1 MTILVLK
8 TNYCDDWGSP
18 IGNLHMSSQDLPKH
32 SSRTAASCCCWLLSC
47 RRRFLRRTRETVKPW
62 NQRKRLGSSH
72 TWMGSQ
78 TEKNGGLMASQCVS
92 VFVHV
97 FSPTKNGGLRKQMR
111 GLLKE
116 LQWAEVGRSGQNAE
130 MMDSGIKPHLD
141 GVPCRSAMGDLPS
154 LAKDWVLQIIA
165 NLLHIITYYYI
176 AHNQGEKW
184 ITCYHMENHPF
195 W

>member
-8 TNYCDDWGSP
+8 ANYCDDWGSP

-47 RRRFLRRTRETVKPW
+47 RMRFLRGPVKPWNRETVKPT
-62 NQRKRLGSSH
+62 KKAGVKPHLGGKSDR
-72 TWMGSQ
+72 
-78 TEKNGGLMASQCVS
+78 KNGGLMASQCVS

-116 LQWAEVGRSGQNAE
+116 LQWAEVGRTPKWWTLGSSHTWMVCHAGLQW
-130 MMDSGIKPHLD
+130 GIFRASQKIEYDKL
-141 GVPCRSAMGDLPS
+141 
-154 LAKDWVLQIIA
+154 LQIDYIS
-165 NLLHIITYYYI
+165 LHIITLPI
-176 AHNQGEKW
+176 TKEKSYML
-184 ITCYHMENHPF
+184 IH
-195 W
+195 

>member
-8 TNYCDDWGSP
+8 ANYCDDWGSP

-47 RRRFLRRTRETVKPW
+47 RMRFLRGPVKPWNRETVKPT
-62 NQRKRLGSSH
+62 KKAGVKPHLGGKSDR
-72 TWMGSQ
+72 
-78 TEKNGGLMASQCVS
+78 KNGGLMASQCVS

-116 LQWAEVGRSGQNAE
+116 LQWAERRN
-130 MMDSGIKPHLD
+130 DGIWDQATP
-141 GVPCRSAMGDLPS
+141 GWCAMPVCNGGSSEPRKRLSMTNDCKL
-154 LAKDWVLQIIA
+154 ITY
-165 NLLHIITYYYI
+165 HIIT
-176 AHNQGEKW
+176 
-184 ITCYHMENHPF
+184 
-195 W
+195 